1 MLYYNQV
8 IKLNTFSG
16 GIVCAYR
23 HSSHSNPF
31 PPQSTFSARFVKGTN
46 AKRSFY
52 YEKMNIRKTMIAVLA
67 TAMCATG
74 AVIPTSAVTASECP
88 PHSIVHNHGN
98 YVDYGTDSTY
108 CYRTGYVQCSEYCTK
123 CSYSTMYNHTLS
135 SRTHTEELY
144 YEAYEVHIRCSYCGY
159 MIS

>member
-1 MLYYNQV
+1 
-8 IKLNTFSG
+8 
-16 GIVCAYR
+16 
-23 HSSHSNPF
+23 
-31 PPQSTFSARFVKGTN
+31 
-46 AKRSFY
+46 
-52 YEKMNIRKTMIAVLA
+52 MNIRKTMIAVLA

-98 YVDYGTDSTY
+98 YVDYGTDSAY

-135 SRTHTEELY
+135 SRTHTEKLY
-144 YEAYEVHIRCSYCGY
+144 YEAHEVHIRCSYCVY